1 MMTNIL
7 DENNLRLDFT
17 ACNPIKPVERFDIH
31 TDNPYGMSAV
41 DFFVE
46 TVDCLYF
53 VEVKD
58 YQHPKATPERR
69 KKDYEKLVAAIRA
82 KDKAVLTM
90 ELGQKIKDSLL
101 RKYSLGESITKNAV
115 YLLLLNSDEL
125 QSREREKL
133 QDKISGHIPTGL
145 NDSRFCAF
153 TKITFALVNPEQIKA
168 YGITCTAKS

>member
-1 MMTNIL
+1 MTNIL

-31 TDNPYGMSAV
+31 
-41 DFFVE
+41 
-46 TVDCLYF
+46 
-53 VEVKD
+53 
-58 YQHPKATPERR
+58 
-69 KKDYEKLVAAIRA
+69 KLVAAIRA